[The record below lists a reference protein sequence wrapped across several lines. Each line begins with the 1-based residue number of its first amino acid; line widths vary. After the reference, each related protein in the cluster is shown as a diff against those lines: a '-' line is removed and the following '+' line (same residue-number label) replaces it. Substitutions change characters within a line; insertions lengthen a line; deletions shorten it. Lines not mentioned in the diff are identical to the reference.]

1 MNDAVRARIATF
13 LGPLRK
19 YRFEIRHL
27 TVLLL
32 VLIAFQVIVLFL
44 NQSSLHGVFDR
55 TQQWYRQDAAERIAN
70 LSAMSLELLLESHP
84 TQEPISDDRAT
95 QIVQEFNIIFSQ
107 QLLDKNVH
115 SICILISGP
124 SGVSV
129 VDDGQQLFD
138 LFYRSTDR
146 GQTDSSDHS
155 EALQWYH
162 SLEARLR
169 QEEQITTVVDNAG
182 AFHVFVPFVP
192 QGEYAGAVYMKSA
205 PDLSFLTGA
214 LAAINDQTALVY
226 AGLIF
231 IGFLGMYFIS
241 TRTLRER
248 NDALHAL
255 FDEQKRHL
263 ADEIHHQKETVFAK
277 RIYHAHHKAEKIGG
291 FIKEDLRAMTPENME
306 PIRHRIGKYASFIA
320 RVIYDMKWYDPPI
333 QTLRGPMFS
342 TDINDVLRFIV
353 ENIFRRVV
361 DGQASF
367 RFDLALD
374 PSLPRVAVNEYV
386 LWEIIEPILQNGL
399 DHAGVPGV
407 VVNVRTTH
415 DPLTRRSSIVIED
428 NGRGI
433 RSELLYTD
441 EQGIQQLFLE
451 HVSAAA
457 PGTKE
462 HSGYGCFIAHEIA
475 TQRLG
480 WSLRAENIPGSGARF
495 TFTFTH

>member
-1 MNDAVRARIATF
+1 MRPDLQAR
-13 LGPLRK
+13 LSDLLHPLRK
-19 YRFEIRHL
+19 YRIEIRHL

-44 NQSSLHGVFDR
+44 NQSALHDVFDQ

-70 LSAMSLELLLESHP
+70 LSATSIELLLESHP
-84 TQEPISDDRAT
+84 TRQTMNDDRAV

-107 QLLDKNVH
+107 QLLDKNVQ
-115 SICILISGP
+115 SVCILIRGP
-124 SGVSV
+124 EGLAI

-138 LFYRSTDR
+138 LLYREGGR
-146 GQTDSSDHS
+146 VQSDTIAHA
-155 EALQWYH
+155 EALRWYRT
-162 SLEARLR
+162 LEPRLR
-169 QEEQITTVVDNAG
+169 HTEQITTVVDDLG

-214 LAAINDQTALVY
+214 LSAINDQTALVY

-231 IGFLGMYFIS
+231 IGFLGMYVIS

-248 NDALHAL
+248 NDALQAL

-263 ADEIHHQKETVFAK
+263 ADEIHHQKETIFAK

-291 FIKEDLRAMTPENME
+291 FIKEDLRAMTARNME
-306 PIRHRIGKYASFIA
+306 EVRHRIGKYASFIA

-342 TDINDVLRFIV
+342 TDVNEVLRFIV
-353 ENIFRRVV
+353 DNIFRRVA
-361 DGQASF
+361 DATSTF
-367 RFDLALD
+367 RFDLDLD
-374 PSLPRVAVNEYV
+374 PDLPRVAVNEYV
-386 LWEIIEPILQNGL
+386 LWEIVEPILQNAL
-399 DHAGVPGV
+399 DHAGVAGV
-407 VVNVRTTH
+407 VVQVLTTF
-415 DPLTRRSSIVIED
+415 DASTRRATIVVED

-433 RSELLYTD
+433 RNDLLQPD
-441 EQGIQQLFLE
+441 SRGVQRLFLE
-451 HVSAAA
+451 HVSAAS
-457 PGTKE
+457 PGAKE

-480 WSLRAENIPGSGARF
+480 WTLTAENIPGSGARF
-495 TFTFTH
+495 TFTFTV